1 MSAEIKIKNLGNF
14 IAIWRTHFTSIEFN
28 NKNASILYN
37 VYYVLLYYNIKISA
51 NYKLKIKTK

>member
-28 NKNASILYN
+28 NKNLDFASILYN
-37 VYYVLLYYNIKISA
+37 VTMFYFII
-51 NYKLKIKTK
+51 T